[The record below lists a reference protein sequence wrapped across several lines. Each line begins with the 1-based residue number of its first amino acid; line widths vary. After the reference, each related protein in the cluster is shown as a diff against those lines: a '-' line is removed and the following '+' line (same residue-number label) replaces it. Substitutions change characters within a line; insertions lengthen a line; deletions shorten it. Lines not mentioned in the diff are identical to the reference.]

1 LVISFKVRPRGVLGG
16 GQNFPRQFSRLQ
28 FFLPKSTAS
37 LDSDRLR
44 VKTFLVVNNLSEP
57 ATPRV
62 FLHQTVQFITIT
74 ISQDRQ
80 QYSEYCST
88 LAVHLVFSIL
98 PRITNEFD
106 TMAILRIHLMLSVL
120 LVLAAGVLAD
130 FTIMSSD
137 LLTKGND
144 GDYHMKA
151 RYIFVRG
158 DGHLNCDNL
167 WNVPA
172 WEESIINDVSGD
184 KQGVRYKGVRPTDPT
199 LIEFNT
205 NFGHYSTLISL
216 LMLSPLSL
224 FFLFLVFLSVSQVP
238 LLLLNTHLVPSHV
251 QEPRLPPRGSRRRR
265 QRPVQNYQLLCEIL
279 HLRGEPPDRQVN
291 RPL

>member
-1 LVISFKVRPRGVLGG
+1 MISFKVRPRGVLGG

-28 FFLPKSTAS
+28 FFSPKSTAS
-37 LDSDRLR
+37 LDSFRLG
-44 VKTFLVVNNLSEP
+44 VKSFLVVNNLPEL

-62 FLHQTVQFITIT
+62 FLHQKVHFITIA

-98 PRITNEFD
+98 ARLTNKFD
-106 TMAILRIHLMLSVL
+106 PMAILRIHLMLSVL
-120 LVLAAGVLAD
+120 LVLATAVLAD

-137 LLTKGND
+137 LLTRGND

-172 WEESIINDVSGD
+172 WEESIDVSGD
-184 KQGVRYKGVRPTDPT
+184 KQGVRYKGIRPTDPK

-216 LMLSPLSL
+216 LMISSLSL
-224 FFLFLVFLSVSQVP
+224 FFLLLVFLSVSQVP

-265 QRPVQNYQLLCEIL
+265 QRPVQNYQLLCDIL